1 MPLARPVVTRRTADA
16 PGVTGFG
23 VRYTVAE
30 TLLTGRERPEHGG
43 SMANSKS
50 KHMRVKSERRQ
61 KWKARKR
68 RQKAAKSTQAK
79 K

>member
-1 MPLARPVVTRRTADA
+1 VARRTADA

-61 KWKARKR
+61 KWKARKK
-68 RQKAAKSTQAK
+68 RQKAAKAQPK

>member
-1 MPLARPVVTRRTADA
+1 
-16 PGVTGFG
+16 